1 MAPTTTRTSYTNEF
15 KIKVAKRGKEI
26 GYRPAGKEY
35 NVSDK
40 NVRRWAK
47 ELNIIS
53 DAPMNRRIARTPRY
67 RAMFP
72 DLEAEVSAFINEKRN
87 NDDGFPFSRANICNE
102 ALRIARERFGLSEF
116 IASPGW
122 YQRFMRR
129 MGYTI
134 QELNSREPLGNQP
147 TSPADQ
153 DSITATENSDPA
165 AFEHGQVSPPAMEPL
180 GNQPT
185 SPADQDSIRA
195 TENSDPAAFE
205 HGQVEGSPSPEDPE
219 SFQEEAMKT
228 GDIVEMLDQ
237 FAAERSPAATD
248 HGQVSPPDMVSESVA
263 CNIPS
268 TAEVPEAIPFQEWT
282 WRSSEVS
289 DLLSVPMNNEQL
301 EDLDFSFDTA
311 KFDEMPWH
319 SAYCALQKKKK

>member
-26 GYRPAGKEY
+26 GYRPAGREY
-35 NVSDK
+35 NVTEQ
-40 NVRRWAK
+40 NVRRWVK

-116 IASPGW
+116 IASAGW

-147 TSPADQ
+147 TSPAD
-153 DSITATENSDPA
+153 
-165 AFEHGQVSPPAMEPL
+165 
-180 GNQPT
+180 
-185 SPADQDSIRA
+185 
-195 TENSDPAAFE
+195 
-205 HGQVEGSPSPEDPE
+205 
-219 SFQEEAMKT
+219 
-228 GDIVEMLDQ
+228 
-237 FAAERSPAATD
+237 
-248 HGQVSPPDMVSESVA
+248 
-263 CNIPS
+263 
-268 TAEVPEAIPFQEWT
+268 
-282 WRSSEVS
+282 
-289 DLLSVPMNNEQL
+289 
-301 EDLDFSFDTA
+301 
-311 KFDEMPWH
+311 
-319 SAYCALQKKKK
+319 